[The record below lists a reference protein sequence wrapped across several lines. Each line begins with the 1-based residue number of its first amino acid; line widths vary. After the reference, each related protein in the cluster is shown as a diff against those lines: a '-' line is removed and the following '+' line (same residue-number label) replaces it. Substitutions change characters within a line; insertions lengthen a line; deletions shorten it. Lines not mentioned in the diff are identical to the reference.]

1 MTMPAL
7 SETGS
12 LLLPIEIGIDGASF
26 VLDGV
31 VFTRKVEHHVT
42 VFGSRR
48 GALLRAAAAFD
59 ASLLARVNEL
69 AEAHAWNVS
78 LLERFL
84 LLREPAPGGEL
95 RTTCV
100 MASARIAE
108 FFAEVLALIADA
120 DDDARRALAVSL
132 ASPPPPH
139 VTLYTTDPSGRRG
152 IGLDT
157 IAELDAALASN
168 VVKEGMRARWL
179 APGDAPPT
187 RLAAGTEGKS
197 RPDVR

>member
-1 MTMPAL
+1 MPAL

-12 LLLPIEIGIDGASF
+12 LLLPIEIDGGPSF

-48 GALLRAAAAFD
+48 GALLRAAAVFD

-69 AEAHAWNVS
+69 AEAHAWGVS
-78 LLERFL
+78 LLERL
-84 LLREPAPGGEL
+84 VLLREPAPGGEL
-95 RTTCV
+95 RTICV

-108 FFAEVLALIADA
+108 FFAEVLALIAEA
-120 DDDARRALAVSL
+120 DDNAHRALAASL

-139 VTLYTTDPSGRRG
+139 VTLYTTDRAGRRG

-157 IAELDAALASN
+157 IAELDAALAGESDS
-168 VVKEGMRARWL
+168 EARMRARWL
-179 APGDAPPT
+179 DPAEAPAARFVAKT
-187 RLAAGTEGKS
+187 R
-197 RPDVR
+197 R